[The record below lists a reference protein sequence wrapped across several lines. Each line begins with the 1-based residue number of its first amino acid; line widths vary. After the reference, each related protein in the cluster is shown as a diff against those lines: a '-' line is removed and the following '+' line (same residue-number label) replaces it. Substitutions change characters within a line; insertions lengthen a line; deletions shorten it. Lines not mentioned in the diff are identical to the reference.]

1 MKPKSAKLKIDN
13 VYQELKL
20 TVKINNKSEDKKDGK
35 KRT

>member
-1 MKPKSAKLKIDN
+1 MKPKTVKLKIDD